1 MPQGSKKFIQKLL
14 EYQSEMSLFY
24 QLHEETKHLQQLVQ
38 STVLIELGEKVN
50 VIMEMQGEARLDD
63 STSKPRPQD
72 DRH

>member
-24 QLHEETKHLQQLVQ
+24 QLHEETKHLQKLVQ
-38 STVLIELGEKVN
+38 STVLMELGEKVN
-50 VIMEMQGEARLDD
+50 VMIEMQGEPRLDD
-63 STSKPRPQD
+63 SAAKLRPQD